1 MVINK
6 QRLKILMQNKTPC
19 EFHWLDVT
27 GNIRKEINE
36 IKDVPIISLLE
47 PIVTYGIVWKYDTM
61 GIIIATEILDGEID
75 YGVIPHNLITNIR
88 TLEYKK
94 EAKKK

>member
-1 MVINK
+1 MT
-6 QRLKILMQNKTPC
+6 LMKNKTPC

-27 GNIRKEINE
+27 GNIRKEIKE

-47 PIVTYGIVWKYDTM
+47 PIVTYGIVWKVDNM

-75 YGVIPHNLITNIR
+75 YGVIPHSLITNIQE
-88 TLEYKK
+88 LKYKT
-94 EAKKK
+94 EVKKK